1 MLRRSLL
8 GGLSGLPMLAI
19 RPVQAAT
26 YPDRPVRIVVP
37 FAPGGISDLVAR
49 VVAASL
55 STRLGK
61 AVVVENRPG
70 GAAGILGTEYVARS
84 TPDGYTLLLGSPG
97 SLTVG
102 PHLYPGLNYDTLRD
116 FAPVSRLVTTDF
128 VLVVHPSFPA
138 TTPREYAAY
147 AKAHPGQVTY
157 ASAGLGSTSHLFGAW
172 FALMAGLDLMHV
184 PYRGAGPAANDLVAG
199 VVNSA
204 FDQVPSSIG
213 HVQGGR
219 LRALATSGA
228 QRSRMMPD
236 VPTMAESGFP
246 DYVGGTWVSLLA
258 PAGTPAEIVEVLNGH
273 VVATLGEDT
282 VRERLAALGADAAPT
297 TAAGMLQILR
307 SELQSWGDLVRRANI
322 RVD

>member
-8 GGLSGLPMLAI
+8 GVLSTLPVLAA
-19 RPVQAAT
+19 PPALAAA

-61 AVVVENRPG
+61 PVVVENRPG

-84 TPDGYTLLLGSPG
+84 APDGYTLLLGSPG

-102 PHLYPGLNYDTLRD
+102 PHLYPNLTYDTLRD
-116 FAPVSRLVTTDF
+116 FVPVSRLVTTDF
-128 VLVVHPSFPA
+128 MLVVHPSFPA
-138 TTPREYAAY
+138 NSPRDFAEY
-147 AKAHPGQVTY
+147 AKAHPGQVSY

-172 FALMAGLDLMHV
+172 FALMAGLDLLHV

-228 QRSRMMPD
+228 RRSRMTPD

-258 PAGTPAEIVEVLNGH
+258 PAGTPTEIVEMLNGH
-273 VVATLGEDT
+273 VAATLADDT
-282 VRERLAALGADAAPT
+282 VRERLASLGADAAAT
-297 TAAGMLQILR
+297 TPGEMRQILQD
-307 SELQSWGDLVRRANI
+307 ELRSWGELVQRANI